1 VFSVERIEPLLKKA
15 RDRFR
20 TLGINN
26 IYTSLSDGSFGWNN
40 NAPFDGIISTAA
52 PQTIPEQLLR
62 QLAPNGI
69 LVIPVGNG
77 VSQNLSVIRRV
88 GDSNEYDEDV
98 VEKVK
103 FVPLLTGV
111 TH

>member
-1 VFSVERIEPLLKKA
+1 M
-15 RDRFR
+15 
-20 TLGINN
+20 NN

-40 NAPFDGIISTAA
+40 NAPYDGIISTAA
-52 PQTIPEQLLR
+52 PQAVPEQLLR

-77 VSQNLSVIRRV
+77 VSQSLSVIKRV
-88 GDSNEYDEDV
+88 GSTNEFDEDI
-98 VEKVK
+98 VERVK

>member
-1 VFSVERIEPLLKKA
+1 
-15 RDRFR
+15 
-20 TLGINN
+20 
-26 IYTSLSDGSFGWNN
+26 
-40 NAPFDGIISTAA
+40 
-52 PQTIPEQLLR
+52 
-62 QLAPNGI
+62 
-69 LVIPVGNG
+69 VIPVGNG

>member
-1 VFSVERIEPLLKKA
+1 V
-15 RDRFR
+15 
-20 TLGINN
+20 
-26 IYTSLSDGSFGWNN
+26 
-40 NAPFDGIISTAA
+40 
-52 PQTIPEQLLR
+52 PEQLLR

-77 VSQNLSVIRRV
+77 VSQSLSVIKRV
-88 GDSNEYDEDV
+88 GSTNEFDEDI
-98 VEKVK
+98 VERVK